1 VSTTDQQPENQLL
14 ALRSFAMARG
24 WSAVEFVDHGVSGTK
39 ERRPQLDAMLAAV
52 RSRKVD
58 VVVVVKL
65 DRLAR
70 SLHHLVALGQE
81 LQALGLDLVAIDQ
94 AVDSTTPSG
103 RLLFGLL
110 GAVAEFERDLI
121 RDRVMAG
128 LRRAR
133 AAGVR
138 VGRPKRLIK
147 ATHARR
153 LLSEGK
159 SLRQV
164 AKELNVGASHFPL
177 AWLECG
183 LSTEAALIEI
193 WRILV
198 WRRRVRFAHL
208 VTSE

>member
-1 VSTTDQQPENQLL
+1 
-14 ALRSFAMARG
+14 
-24 WSAVEFVDHGVSGTK
+24 
-39 ERRPQLDAMLAAV
+39 
-52 RSRKVD
+52 VD
-58 VVVVVKL
+58 V
-65 DRLAR
+65 
-70 SLHHLVALGQE
+70 
-81 LQALGLDLVAIDQ
+81 VAIDQ

-128 LRRAR
+128 LRRTR

-138 VGRPKRLIK
+138 VGRPKRLIN

-164 AKELNVGASHFPL
+164 AKELNVGASTLSARL
-177 AWLECG
+177 AGVRSIDGSRVDRNLADPG
-183 LSTEAALIEI
+183 LASSSTLCA
-193 WRILV
+193 
-198 WRRRVRFAHL
+198 FG
-208 VTSE
+208 TSE